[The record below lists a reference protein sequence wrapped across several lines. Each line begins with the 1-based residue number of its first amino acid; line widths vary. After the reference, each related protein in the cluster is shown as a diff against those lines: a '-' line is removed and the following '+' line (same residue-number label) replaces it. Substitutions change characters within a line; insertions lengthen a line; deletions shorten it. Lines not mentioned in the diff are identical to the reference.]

1 MANGAPVAQGET
13 LRTKGLD
20 DRVVTLEVTQRL
32 KHELEEFGLALMLF
46 DKLSLLEALE
56 LDQPLL
62 DRLLEIAR
70 VNAFKGLLQPAW
82 YLLVEATG
90 HGPQLVEWLQ
100 IILDLLQLTE
110 AGLGLS
116 EKRLSLIDLDG
127 EHAHF
132 VKRRLQLLCLVES
145 GVNKCRVELFLGPA
159 GFIGEPIERD
169 VQGYL
174 VGYNDCLLLLLFSTS

>member
-13 LRTKGLD
+13 LGAEGLD

-70 VNAFKGLLQPAW
+70 VNAFK
-82 YLLVEATG
+82 
-90 HGPQLVEWLQ
+90 
-100 IILDLLQLTE
+100 
-110 AGLGLS
+110 
-116 EKRLSLIDLDG
+116 
-127 EHAHF
+127 
-132 VKRRLQLLCLVES
+132 
-145 GVNKCRVELFLGPA
+145 
-159 GFIGEPIERD
+159 
-169 VQGYL
+169 
-174 VGYNDCLLLLLFSTS
+174 